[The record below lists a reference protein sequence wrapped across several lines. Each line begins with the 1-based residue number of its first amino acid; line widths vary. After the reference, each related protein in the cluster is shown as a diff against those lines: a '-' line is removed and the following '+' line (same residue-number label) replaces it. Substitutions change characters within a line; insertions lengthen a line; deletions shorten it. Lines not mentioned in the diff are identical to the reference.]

1 MCRSIAVTLLL
12 ITSLNRSAAS
22 QQPIASLAAGV
33 GNAFGG
39 VGLRGEVF
47 VARGRMSV
55 LTGAGILPGDF
66 NRSHLAGAASLRY
79 YAGRRQH
86 RLFVD
91 ASWSLL
97 ARRGADC
104 LGCRETFNYGPG
116 VALGYTFMPTTGPT
130 LTVGAG
136 LGRDILYENDLG
148 PVVQLGIGWT
158 WWRRLAS

>member
-1 MCRSIAVTLLL
+1 MCRPTVVALLL
-12 ITSLNRSAAS
+12 IAALSRSALS
-22 QQPIASLAAGV
+22 QQPIASLTAGV

-55 LTGAGILPGDF
+55 LAGAGILPGDY
-66 NRSHLAGAASLRY
+66 NRSHLAGAASLRW
-79 YAGRRQH
+79 YAGRWQH
-86 RLFVD
+86 RLFMD

-116 VALGYTFMPTTGPT
+116 LALGYTFMSTTGLT
-130 LTVGAG
+130 LSVGAG
-136 LGRDILYENDLG
+136 LGRDIRYENDLG

-158 WWRRLAS
+158 WWRHRTS